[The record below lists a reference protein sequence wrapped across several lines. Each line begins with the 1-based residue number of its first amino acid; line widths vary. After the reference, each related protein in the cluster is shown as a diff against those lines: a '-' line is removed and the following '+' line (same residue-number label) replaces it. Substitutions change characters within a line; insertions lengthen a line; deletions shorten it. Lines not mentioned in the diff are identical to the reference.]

1 MLEAVSTDLVFT
13 ISLKRSTQNLQLS
26 TSSPADYP
34 IYEDVVADLEGQ
46 ARRIIAHCGLNWDP
60 RCLAFHQTER
70 PVLTASAAQVRR
82 PIYNNAIGRWRVHE
96 EALGLL
102 LAELDGSDIK
112 T

>member
-70 PVLTASAAQVRR
+70 PVLTASAAQVRQ
-82 PIYNNAIGRWRVHE
+82 PIYNSAVGRWRVHE
-96 EALGLL
+96 EALRPLL
-102 LAELDGSDIK
+102 TELSIAGAR
-112 T
+112 